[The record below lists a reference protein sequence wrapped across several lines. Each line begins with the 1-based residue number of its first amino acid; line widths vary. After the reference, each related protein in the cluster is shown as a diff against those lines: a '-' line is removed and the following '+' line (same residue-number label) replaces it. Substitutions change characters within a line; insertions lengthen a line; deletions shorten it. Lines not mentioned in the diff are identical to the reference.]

1 VEIKG
6 ATFLYTFV
14 VMTITAGGFFGLLL
28 GIRQA
33 VGDRPSLVE
42 GYLAKTALIQVFT
55 LSGGALLPPILG
67 LYGLS
72 ESWLWRVAAACFGIP
87 MLALLL
93 TYPRRRRKAVGKG
106 PPPAVFAVF
115 VVLGSAAT
123 VGMLIYVIA
132 GFKHQAAVNVTALTV
147 NFFTAAFAFVTGLD
161 MIMRQPADSRE

>member
-55 LSGGALLPPILG
+55 
-67 LYGLS
+67 
-72 ESWLWRVAAACFGIP
+72 
-87 MLALLL
+87 
-93 TYPRRRRKAVGKG
+93 
-106 PPPAVFAVF
+106 
-115 VVLGSAAT
+115 
-123 VGMLIYVIA
+123 
-132 GFKHQAAVNVTALTV
+132 
-147 NFFTAAFAFVTGLD
+147 
-161 MIMRQPADSRE
+161 